1 MTGVHSKKRAEE
13 TDQASRCN
21 RVASS
26 LWKRLTSHKNSL
38 GFIGHAEPDDLAL
51 LSSKKCWKIQLRPS
65 ICHHS
70 KLEIPMGMKWS
81 TPFIQEEVNHFTR
94 EEHRQYQSTQASK
107 WSKDCIFLDTNSI
120 KMAWRLWSPR
130 SINACYA
137 YANFKS
143 KNGESLHGLP
153 HLVYS

>member
-21 RVASS
+21 RDASS
-26 LWKRLTSHKNSL
+26 LWKRLASHKNSL

-65 ICHHS
+65 IYHHS

-81 TPFIQEEVNHFTR
+81 TQSDHEGVNHFDARRAQTTP
-94 EEHRQYQSTQASK
+94 EYSCLEVEQG
-107 WSKDCIFLDTNSI
+107 LDFFHTISMEI
-120 KMAWRLWSPR
+120 A
-130 SINACYA
+130 
-137 YANFKS
+137 
-143 KNGESLHGLP
+143 
-153 HLVYS
+153 